1 MAMKKYLIVF
11 FMMFSA
17 SAMAKIGYVDEHQK
31 KIDLEVKELTEK
43 YKKECEGKRNRT
55 MCRFDALD
63 KASFEMEE
71 EYRGADKY
79 NHEHYDGLTK
89 DQAAAKL
96 HELIKLY
103 DIVSKD
109 ERNPE
114 SWPGKLNTLTING
127 EINYIIK
134 KYWPTRIDTCGKI
147 CAELL
152 LRQIGK

>member
-1 MAMKKYLIVF
+1 MAMKKYLILF

-31 KIDLEVKELTEK
+31 EVDLKIDALISK
-43 YKKECEGKRNRT
+43 YEKECEGKRNSN
-55 MCRFDALD
+55 MCKSQAWD
-63 KASFEMEE
+63 KAHFEYEDE
-71 EYRGADKY
+71 FRGEDKY
-79 NHEHYDGLTK
+79 NHKHYDGLTK
-89 DQAAAKL
+89 NQAVAKL

-103 DIVSKD
+103 NIVSKD

-114 SWPGKLNTLTING
+114 SWPGKLDTLTING
-127 EINYIIK
+127 EINYIVRK
-134 KYWPTRIDTCGKI
+134 HWPAWINPCDKI

>member
-1 MAMKKYLIVF
+1 
-11 FMMFSA
+11 
-17 SAMAKIGYVDEHQK
+17 
-31 KIDLEVKELTEK
+31 
-43 YKKECEGKRNRT
+43 

-63 KASFEMEE
+63 KASFEMED

-134 KYWPTRIDTCGKI
+134 NTGLH
-147 CAELL
+147 ELIHAV
-152 LRQIGK
+152 RFVRSCYSDK